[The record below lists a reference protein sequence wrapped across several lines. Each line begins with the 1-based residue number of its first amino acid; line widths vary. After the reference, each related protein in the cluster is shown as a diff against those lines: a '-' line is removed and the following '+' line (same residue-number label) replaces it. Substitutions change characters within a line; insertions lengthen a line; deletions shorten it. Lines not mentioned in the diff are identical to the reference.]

1 MFGLGKKKKFEH
13 HQKLLFQCQR
23 FAEFVMAIAQE
34 NADADQIEF
43 WDTKLGRITK
53 VRDASLRK
61 QGIIDKNDEFFLEAL
76 KEKSEEAFYKTDL
89 SKQQSFDDS
98 FQPDDGW
105 ENYLQSV
112 RDEMD

>member
-23 FAEFVMAIAQE
+23 FAEFVMAVAQE

-43 WDTKLGRITK
+43 WETKLGRIAK

-61 QGIIDKNDEFFLEAL
+61 QGIIDKNDEFFWKRLRKKAKRL
-76 KEKSEEAFYKTDL
+76 STKPICPNNNLSMTAFSQMMDGKTIYNL
-89 SKQQSFDDS
+89 
-98 FQPDDGW
+98 
-105 ENYLQSV
+105 
-112 RDEMD
+112 